1 MASVWSLPEM
11 INTPPGR
18 PLAPK
23 KIDVRNIGTDS
34 CSLSWSVGL
43 CVAGGS
49 VSRYE
54 IQLTEVGY
62 YDHKTESEPVCADDS
77 DERVQ
82 FKDGLRSAREATLE
96 NLLSGRTYKVH
107 LRTVN
112 SGNEESGW
120 NWTEFQTLADAPSVP
135 ESPSVTSVQSDAVA
149 IEWREPV
156 SNGSPITGKIRQK
169 RSVLNYIFRILRPNQ
184 ERRQNAFIKR
194 QFDETWANWTRRK
207 YSFRLQSRRY

>member
-23 KIDVRNIGTDS
+23 KIDVTNIGTDS

-54 IQLTEVGY
+54 IRLTEVGY
-62 YDHKTESEPVCADDS
+62 YDHKTESAPVEADDS
-77 DERVQ
+77 DDRVQ

-112 SGNEESGW
+112 SGSEESEW
-120 NWTEFQTLADAPSVP
+120 NSTEFQTLADVPSVP

-156 SNGSPITGKIRQK
+156 ANGSPITGK
-169 RSVLNYIFRILRPNQ
+169 
-184 ERRQNAFIKR
+184 
-194 QFDETWANWTRRK
+194 
-207 YSFRLQSRRY
+207 